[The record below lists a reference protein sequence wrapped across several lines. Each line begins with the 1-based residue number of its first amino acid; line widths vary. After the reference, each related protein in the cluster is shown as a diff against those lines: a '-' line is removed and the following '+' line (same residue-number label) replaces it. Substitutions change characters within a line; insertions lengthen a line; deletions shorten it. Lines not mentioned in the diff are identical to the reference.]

1 MTNDGDQKN
10 TDSRAT
16 TSSSTESSVG
26 TGGKRWFG
34 MGVLLILVVGLG
46 GWGSLSLSNT
56 KKEPPKV
63 HRVARGGVKVAVTEQ
78 GTLESFNNTEIK

>member
-16 TSSSTESSVG
+16 TSSSAESSVG

-34 MGVLLILVVGLG
+34 MGVMLILVVGLG
-46 GWGSLSLSNT
+46 GWGSLSLSKT
-56 KKEPPKV
+56 KKEPPK
-63 HRVARGGVKVAVTEQ
+63 AVSYTHLRAHE
-78 GTLESFNNTEIK
+78 T